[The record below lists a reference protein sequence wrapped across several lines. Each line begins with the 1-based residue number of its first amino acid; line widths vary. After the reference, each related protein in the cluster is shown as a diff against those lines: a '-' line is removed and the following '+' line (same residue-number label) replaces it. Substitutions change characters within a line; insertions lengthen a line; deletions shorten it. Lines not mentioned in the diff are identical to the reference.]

1 MVTWITCIAIRIDP
15 HSPTQTSQNFYGF
28 SKASDVRLRAPS
40 RVERVS
46 ARSLEAQDPAGG

>member
-46 ARSLEAQDPAGG
+46 AVLARSSRR